1 MGNGAGMICKCID
14 PCQSICDKNQS
25 FKLSDHED
33 SLNGINSK
41 KVNHSNTNTNKEKKI
56 KNKST
61 NNIEN
66 SLRNNQNGDDSN
78 VNKKNNL
85 FSSNNNIYIYMN
97 TNSTLQMSKISNNTN
112 NNFKSGLK
120 KYTSGF
126 KKNLNN
132 NNDIQE
138 IQEEIQYKI
147 VKEEN
152 NNSIK
157 KNDELKLPDG
167 DKYEGEIKN
176 KKNKW

>member
-66 SLRNNQNGDDSN
+66 SLRNNQNGDD
-78 VNKKNNL
+78 
-85 FSSNNNIYIYMN
+85 
-97 TNSTLQMSKISNNTN
+97 
-112 NNFKSGLK
+112 
-120 KYTSGF
+120 
-126 KKNLNN
+126 
-132 NNDIQE
+132 
-138 IQEEIQYKI
+138 
-147 VKEEN
+147 
-152 NNSIK
+152 
-157 KNDELKLPDG
+157 
-167 DKYEGEIKN
+167 
-176 KKNKW
+176 

>member
-78 VNKKNNL
+78 KNKKNNL

-97 TNSTLQMSKISNNTN
+97 TNSTN
-112 NNFKSGLK
+112 
-120 KYTSGF
+120 
-126 KKNLNN
+126 
-132 NNDIQE
+132 
-138 IQEEIQYKI
+138 
-147 VKEEN
+147 V
-152 NNSIK
+152 
-157 KNDELKLPDG
+157 
-167 DKYEGEIKN
+167 KN
-176 KKNKW
+176 K